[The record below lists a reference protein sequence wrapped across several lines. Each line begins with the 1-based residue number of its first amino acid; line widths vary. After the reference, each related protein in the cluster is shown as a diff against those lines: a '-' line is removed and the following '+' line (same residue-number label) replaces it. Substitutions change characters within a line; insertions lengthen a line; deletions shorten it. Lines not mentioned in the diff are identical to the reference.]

1 LTRATLG
8 EAPPAIDRNV
18 HGEGR
23 TISEPRPGAG
33 RFGAREGEPAYV
45 SLKGAMLL
53 ENSLLVLV
61 LIGVVLTMGALTAEI
76 KSPDL
81 DLNIQLNVVLN
92 LAVS

>member
-1 LTRATLG
+1 
-8 EAPPAIDRNV
+8 
-18 HGEGR
+18 
-23 TISEPRPGAG
+23 
-33 RFGAREGEPAYV
+33 V

-61 LIGVVLTMGALTAEI
+61 LIGVVLTVGALTAEI

>member
-1 LTRATLG
+1 MVRD
-8 EAPPAIDRNV
+8 APSVSLDPAQGHLR
-18 HGEGR
+18 HEK
-23 TISEPRPGAG
+23 
-33 RFGAREGEPAYV
+33 EPAYV

-61 LIGVVLTMGALTAEI
+61 LIGVVLTVGALTAEI